1 MKGWKTVALYVALM
15 GGALGANALGIVPK
29 PTPGW
34 LLISGTLLLAIGGA
48 VLDKARRI
56 LSEDGLAAALEEIVM
71 AAAIFNGA
79 IGCLL
84 VGFFS
89 GAAS

>member
-1 MKGWKTVALYVALM
+1 MYAVVLM
-15 GGALGANALGIVPK
+15 AGAGAHYFLGVVPK

-34 LLISGTLLLAIGGA
+34 LFVSGTLLLMIGGA